1 MAVKLLHSRLVNNL
15 DKTMRFVFTFLGIL
29 FFASA
34 SFAQK
39 FGYVDTEF
47 ITSKMPEYAKVQQQ
61 IDLNTKTWLAE
72 VDKKKGEL
80 EKLEKEYKLE
90 ELLLTEDLKQQRL
103 AAIQIK
109 SKEAKAF
116 ENQVFGAEG
125 ELFKMKQA
133 AFKSILDQISKAIE
147 KVVRA
152 KRLDFIFDKANDG
165 LVLLYTNPIHD
176 YSDYVLEELGLELD
190 PNLIE
195 KAKKEEAQEQ
205 KSPKKN

>member
-1 MAVKLLHSRLVNNL
+1 MRLLL
-15 DKTMRFVFTFLGIL
+15 TFLGIL
-29 FFASA
+29 FFLST
-34 SFAQK
+34 SYAQK

-61 IDLNTKTWLAE
+61 IDQSTKSWLSE
-72 VDKKKGEL
+72 VEKKKEEL
-80 EKLEKEYKLE
+80 EKLEKQFKLE

-103 AAIQIK
+103 AAIQTK

-116 ENQVFGAEG
+116 ENQVFGTEG
-125 ELFKMKQA
+125 ELFKLKQA
-133 AFKSILDQISKAIE
+133 AYKSILDQISKAIE

-190 PNLIE
+190 PNLVE
-195 KAKKEEAQEQ
+195 KAKKEEAQEP

>member
-1 MAVKLLHSRLVNNL
+1 MRLLL
-15 DKTMRFVFTFLGIL
+15 TFLGIL
-29 FFASA
+29 FFLST
-34 SFAQK
+34 SYAQK

-61 IDLNTKTWLAE
+61 IDQNTKSWLSE
-72 VDKKKGEL
+72 VEKKKEEL
-80 EKLEKEYKLE
+80 EKLEKQFKLE

-103 AAIQIK
+103 AAIQTK

-116 ENQVFGAEG
+116 ENQVFGTEG
-125 ELFKMKQA
+125 ELFKLKQA
-133 AFKSILDQISKAIE
+133 AYKSILDQISKAIE

-190 PNLIE
+190 PNLVE
-195 KAKKEEAQEQ
+195 KAKKEEAQEP

>member
-1 MAVKLLHSRLVNNL
+1 
-15 DKTMRFVFTFLGIL
+15 MRFGMTFLGIL
-29 FFASA
+29 LFAST

-47 ITSKMPEYAKVQQQ
+47 ITSKMPDYAKVQQQ
-61 IDLNTKTWLAE
+61 IDQNTKTWLAE
-72 VDKKKGEL
+72 VEKKKLSL

-103 AAIQIK
+103 AEIQAK

-116 ENQVFGAEG
+116 ENQVFGEEG
-125 ELFKMKQA
+125 ELFKLKQA
-133 AFKSILDQISKAIE
+133 AYKSILDQISKAIE

-165 LVLLYTNPIHD
+165 LVLLYTNPVHD

-190 PNLIE
+190 PNLVE
-195 KAKKEEAQEQ
+195 KAKKEEAQEP

>member
-1 MAVKLLHSRLVNNL
+1 
-15 DKTMRFVFTFLGIL
+15 MRFWMAFLGIL
-29 FFASA
+29 LFANS

-47 ITSKMPEYAKVQQQ
+47 ITSKMPEYAKAQQQ
-61 IDLNTKTWLAE
+61 IDQNTKTWLAE
-72 VDKKKGEL
+72 VENKKGEL
-80 EKLEKEYKLE
+80 EKLEKEYHLE

-103 AAIQIK
+103 AAIQLK

-116 ENQVFGAEG
+116 DNQVFGPEG
-125 ELFKMKQA
+125 ELFKLKQA
-133 AFKSILDQISKAIE
+133 AYKSILDQIAKAIE

-190 PNLIE
+190 PNLVE
-195 KAKKEEAQEQ
+195 KTKKEAAQEP

>member
-1 MAVKLLHSRLVNNL
+1 
-15 DKTMRFVFTFLGIL
+15 MRFIFAFLGVLL
-29 FFASA
+29 FAQVA
-34 SFAQK
+34 CAQK

-61 IDLNTKTWLAE
+61 IDQSTKTWLTE
-72 VDKKKGEL
+72 VEKKKVEL
-80 EKLEKEYKLE
+80 ETLEKQFKLE

-103 AAIQIK
+103 AAIQTK

-116 ENQVFGAEG
+116 ENQVFGVEG
-125 ELFKMKQA
+125 ELFKLKQA
-133 AFKSILDQISKAIE
+133 AYKSILDQISKAIE

-190 PNLIE
+190 PNLVE
-195 KAKKEEAQEQ
+195 KVKKEEAQEP

>member
-1 MAVKLLHSRLVNNL
+1 MRLLL
-15 DKTMRFVFTFLGIL
+15 TFLGIL
-29 FFASA
+29 VCVST
-34 SFAQK
+34 SVAQK

-61 IDLNTKTWLAE
+61 IDQNTKTWLTE
-72 VDKKKGEL
+72 VEKKKEEL
-80 EKLEKEYKLE
+80 EKLEKQFKLE

-103 AAIQIK
+103 AAIQTK

-125 ELFKMKQA
+125 ELFKLKQA
-133 AFKSILDQISKAIE
+133 AYKSILDQISKAIE

-190 PNLIE
+190 PNLVE
-195 KAKKEEAQEQ
+195 KAKKEEAQEP

>member
-1 MAVKLLHSRLVNNL
+1 MA
-15 DKTMRFVFTFLGIL
+15 FLGIL
-29 FFASA
+29 LFAS
-34 SFAQK
+34 SSYAQK

-47 ITSKMPEYAKVQQQ
+47 ITSKMPEYAKAQQQ
-61 IDLNTKTWLAE
+61 IDQNTKTWLAE
-72 VDKKKGEL
+72 VEKKKEEL

-90 ELLLTEDLKQQRL
+90 ELLLTEDLKLQRQ
-103 AAIQIK
+103 AAIQAK

-125 ELFKMKQA
+125 ELFKLKQA
-133 AFKSILDQISKAIE
+133 AYKTILDQISKAIE

-165 LVLLYTNPIHD
+165 LVLLYTNPVHD
-176 YSDYVLEELGLELD
+176 YSDYVLEELGVELD
-190 PNLIE
+190 PNLVE
-195 KAKKEEAQEQ
+195 KTKKEQTQES

>member
-1 MAVKLLHSRLVNNL
+1 
-15 DKTMRFVFTFLGIL
+15 MRFGMTFLGIL
-29 FFASA
+29 LFAST

-47 ITSKMPEYAKVQQQ
+47 ITSKMPEYAQAQKQ
-61 IDLNTKTWLAE
+61 IDQNTKTWLAE
-72 VDKKKGEL
+72 VNKKKGEL

-103 AAIQIK
+103 AAIQTK
-109 SKEAKAF
+109 NKEAKAF

-125 ELFKMKQA
+125 ELFKLKQA
-133 AFKSILDQISKAIE
+133 AYKSILDQISKAIE

-165 LVLLYTNPIHD
+165 LVLLYTNPVHD

-190 PNLIE
+190 PNLVE
-195 KAKKEEAQEQ
+195 KTKKEEAQEP

>member
-1 MAVKLLHSRLVNNL
+1 
-15 DKTMRFVFTFLGIL
+15 MRFWMTFLGICL
-29 FFASA
+29 ATS

-47 ITSKMPEYAKVQQQ
+47 ITSKMPTYTQVQQQ
-61 IDLNTKTWLAE
+61 IDQNTKTWLEE
-72 VDKKKGEL
+72 VEKKKTEV
-80 EKLEKEYKLE
+80 EKLEKEYKFE

-103 AAIQIK
+103 GAIQTK
-109 SKEAKAF
+109 NKEAKAF

-125 ELFKMKQA
+125 ELFKLKQTA
-133 AFKSILDQISKAIE
+133 YKSILDQISKAIE

-165 LVLLYTNPIHD
+165 LVLLYTNPVHD
-176 YSDYVLEELGLELD
+176 YSDYVLEELGIELD
-190 PNLIE
+190 PNLAE
-195 KAKKEEAQEQ
+195 KTKKEEAQEQ

>member
-1 MAVKLLHSRLVNNL
+1 MRLLL
-15 DKTMRFVFTFLGIL
+15 TFLGIL
-29 FFASA
+29 VCVST

-61 IDLNTKTWLAE
+61 IDQSTKTWLTE
-72 VDKKKGEL
+72 VEKKKEEL
-80 EKLEKEYKLE
+80 EKLEKQFKLE

-103 AAIQIK
+103 AAIQTK

-125 ELFKMKQA
+125 ELFKLKQA
-133 AFKSILDQISKAIE
+133 AYKSILDQISKAIE

-190 PNLIE
+190 PNLVE
-195 KAKKEEAQEQ
+195 KAKKEEVQEP

>member
-1 MAVKLLHSRLVNNL
+1 MRLLL
-15 DKTMRFVFTFLGIL
+15 TILGIL
-29 FFASA
+29 LFASS

-61 IDLNTKTWLAE
+61 IDQNTKTWLAE
-72 VDKKKGEL
+72 VEKKKQEL
-80 EKLEKEYKLE
+80 EKLEKEFKLE

-103 AAIQIK
+103 SATQAK

-125 ELFKMKQA
+125 ELFKLKQA
-133 AFKSILDQISKAIE
+133 AYKSILDQISKAIE

-165 LVLLYTNPIHD
+165 LVLLYTNPVHD

-190 PNLIE
+190 PNLVE
-195 KAKKEEAQEQ
+195 KTKKEEAQEQ

>member
-1 MAVKLLHSRLVNNL
+1 MRLLLA
-15 DKTMRFVFTFLGIL
+15 FLGIL
-29 FFASA
+29 VGVST
-34 SFAQK
+34 SSAQK

-61 IDLNTKTWLAE
+61 IEQNTKSWLTE
-72 VDKKKGEL
+72 VEKKKEEL
-80 EKLEKEYKLE
+80 EKLEKQFKLE

-103 AAIQIK
+103 AAIQTK

-125 ELFKMKQA
+125 ELFKLKQA
-133 AFKSILDQISKAIE
+133 AYKSILDQISKAIE

-190 PNLIE
+190 PNLVE
-195 KAKKEEAQEQ
+195 KVKKEEAQEP

>member
-1 MAVKLLHSRLVNNL
+1 
-15 DKTMRFVFTFLGIL
+15 MRFWMAFLGIL
-29 FFASA
+29 LFAST

-47 ITSKMPEYAKVQQQ
+47 ITSKMPEYAKAQQQ
-61 IDLNTKTWLAE
+61 IDQNTKTWLAE
-72 VDKKKGEL
+72 VEKKKEEL

-103 AAIQIK
+103 AAIQAK

-125 ELFKMKQA
+125 ELFKLKQA
-133 AFKSILDQISKAIE
+133 AYKSILDQISKAIE

-165 LVLLYTNPIHD
+165 LVLLYTNPVHD

-190 PNLIE
+190 PNLVE
-195 KAKKEEAQEQ
+195 KTKKEEAQEP

>member
-1 MAVKLLHSRLVNNL
+1 
-15 DKTMRFVFTFLGIL
+15 MRFGMTFLVFL

-47 ITSKMPEYAKVQQQ
+47 ITSKMPDYAKVQQR
-61 IDLNTKTWLAE
+61 IDENTKTWLVE
-72 VDKKKGEL
+72 VEKKKTEL

-103 AAIQIK
+103 AAIQAK
-109 SKEAKAF
+109 NKEAKAF

-125 ELFKMKQA
+125 ELFKLKQA

-165 LVLLYTNPIHD
+165 LVLLYTNPVHD

-190 PNLIE
+190 PNLVE
-195 KAKKEEAQEQ
+195 KAKKEEAQEP

>member
-1 MAVKLLHSRLVNNL
+1 
-15 DKTMRFVFTFLGIL
+15 MRFGMTFLGIL
-29 FFASA
+29 LFAST

-47 ITSKMPEYAKVQQQ
+47 ITSKMPEYAQAQKQ
-61 IDLNTKTWLAE
+61 IDQNTKTWLAE

-103 AAIQIK
+103 SAIQAK

-125 ELFKMKQA
+125 ELFKLKQA
-133 AFKSILDQISKAIE
+133 AYKSILDQISKAIE
-147 KVVRA
+147 KIVRA

-165 LVLLYTNPIHD
+165 LVLLYTNPVHD

-190 PNLIE
+190 PNLVE
-195 KAKKEEAQEQ
+195 KTKKEEAQEQ

>member
-1 MAVKLLHSRLVNNL
+1 MRLLL
-15 DKTMRFVFTFLGIL
+15 TILGIL
-29 FFASA
+29 LFASS

-61 IDLNTKTWLAE
+61 IDQNTKTWLAE
-72 VDKKKGEL
+72 VEKKKQEL
-80 EKLEKEYKLE
+80 EKLEKEFKLE

-103 AAIQIK
+103 SATQAK

-125 ELFKMKQA
+125 ELFKLKQTA
-133 AFKSILDQISKAIE
+133 YKSILDQISKAIE

-165 LVLLYTNPIHD
+165 LVLLYTNPVHD

-190 PNLIE
+190 PNLVE
-195 KAKKEEAQEQ
+195 KTKKEEAQEQ

>member
-1 MAVKLLHSRLVNNL
+1 M
-15 DKTMRFVFTFLGIL
+15 MRFCLTGIVFLLFL
-29 FFASA
+29 S
-34 SFAQK
+34 SSNAQK

-61 IDLNTKTWLAE
+61 IEQSTKTWLSDVE
-72 VDKKKGEL
+72 KKKQEL
-80 EKLEKEYKLE
+80 EKLEKEFKLE

-103 AAIQIK
+103 AAIQLK
-109 SKEAKAF
+109 SKESKTF

-125 ELFKMKQA
+125 DLFKLKQTA
-133 AFKSILDQISKAIE
+133 YKSILDQISKAIE

-176 YSDYVLEELGLELD
+176 YSDYVLEELGVELD
-190 PNLIE
+190 PNLAE
-195 KAKKEEAQEQ
+195 KTKKEEAQEQ

>member
-1 MAVKLLHSRLVNNL
+1 
-15 DKTMRFVFTFLGIL
+15 MRFWMAFLGIL
-29 FFASA
+29 LFAST

-47 ITSKMPEYAKVQQQ
+47 ITSKMPEYAKAQQQ
-61 IDLNTKTWLAE
+61 IDQNTKTWLAE
-72 VDKKKGEL
+72 VEKKKEEL

-103 AAIQIK
+103 SAIQAK

-125 ELFKMKQA
+125 ELYKLKQA
-133 AFKSILDQISKAIE
+133 AYKSILDQISKAIE

-165 LVLLYTNPIHD
+165 LVLLYTNPVHD

-195 KAKKEEAQEQ
+195 KAKKQEAQEP

>member
-1 MAVKLLHSRLVNNL
+1 M
-15 DKTMRFVFTFLGIL
+15 MRFWLTCVVILLFL
-29 FFASA
+29 S
-34 SFAQK
+34 SSTAQK

-61 IDLNTKTWLAE
+61 IEQNTKTWLNDVE
-72 VDKKKGEL
+72 KKKQEL

-103 AAIQIK
+103 AAIQLK
-109 SKEAKAF
+109 SKESKAF
-116 ENQVFGAEG
+116 ENQVFGPEG
-125 ELFKMKQA
+125 DLFKLKQTA
-133 AFKSILDQISKAIE
+133 YKSILDQISKAIE

-176 YSDYVLEELGLELD
+176 YSDYVLEELGVELE
-190 PNLIE
+190 PNLAE
-195 KAKKEEAQEQ
+195 KTKKEEAQEQ

>member
-1 MAVKLLHSRLVNNL
+1 MRLLL
-15 DKTMRFVFTFLGIL
+15 TFLGIL
-29 FFASA
+29 VCVST

-61 IDLNTKTWLAE
+61 IDQNTKTWLTE
-72 VDKKKGEL
+72 VEKKKEEL
-80 EKLEKEYKLE
+80 EKLEKQFKLE

-103 AAIQIK
+103 AAIQTK

-125 ELFKMKQA
+125 ELFKLKQA
-133 AFKSILDQISKAIE
+133 AYKSILDQISKAIE

-190 PNLIE
+190 PNLVE
-195 KAKKEEAQEQ
+195 KAKKEEVQEP

>member
-1 MAVKLLHSRLVNNL
+1 
-15 DKTMRFVFTFLGIL
+15 MRFGMTFLVFL

-47 ITSKMPEYAKVQQQ
+47 ITSKMPDYAKVQQR
-61 IDLNTKTWLAE
+61 IDENTKTWLVE
-72 VDKKKGEL
+72 VEKKKTEL

-103 AAIQIK
+103 AAIQAK
-109 SKEAKAF
+109 NKEAKAF

-125 ELFKMKQA
+125 ELFKLKQA
-133 AFKSILDQISKAIE
+133 AYKSILDQISKAIE

-165 LVLLYTNPIHD
+165 LVLLYTNPVHD

-190 PNLIE
+190 PNLVE
-195 KAKKEEAQEQ
+195 KTKKEEAQEP

>member
-1 MAVKLLHSRLVNNL
+1 MRLLL
-15 DKTMRFVFTFLGIL
+15 TFLGIL
-29 FFASA
+29 VCVST
-34 SFAQK
+34 SVAQK

-61 IDLNTKTWLAE
+61 IDQNTKTWLTE
-72 VDKKKGEL
+72 VEKKKEEL
-80 EKLEKEYKLE
+80 EKLEKQFKLE

-103 AAIQIK
+103 AAIQTK

-125 ELFKMKQA
+125 ELFKLKQA
-133 AFKSILDQISKAIE
+133 AYKSILDQISKAIE

-190 PNLIE
+190 PNLVE
-195 KAKKEEAQEQ
+195 KAKKEEVQEP

>member
-1 MAVKLLHSRLVNNL
+1 
-15 DKTMRFVFTFLGIL
+15 MRFGMTFLVFL
-29 FFASA
+29 FFASP

-47 ITSKMPEYAKVQQQ
+47 ITSKMPDYAKVQQQ
-61 IDLNTKTWLAE
+61 IDQNTKTWLAE
-72 VDKKKGEL
+72 VDKKKTEL

-103 AAIQIK
+103 AAIQVK
-109 SKEAKAF
+109 NKEAKAF

-125 ELFKMKQA
+125 ELFKLKQA

-165 LVLLYTNPIHD
+165 LVLLYTNPVHD

-190 PNLIE
+190 PNLVE
-195 KAKKEEAQEQ
+195 KAKKEEAQEP